1 MLWVKILFVFG
12 FFLGI
17 YGLVDMYMCGE
28 LEFVFRYLE
37 KFINRY
43 YILKVIKI
51 FKYWIYIYVNMLIMM
66 SICRFIEN

>member
-28 LEFVFRYLE
+28 LEFVFRY
-37 KFINRY
+37 FINENF
-43 YILKVIKI
+43 LEVIYCEE
-51 FKYWIYIYVNMLIMM
+51 FM
-66 SICRFIEN
+66 